1 MTQLAHDEA
10 AAYYRSA
17 LDLLGA
23 AGSPASALRQELLVC
38 MGEAQGRAGD
48 SGSRDTLLRPLAWRR
63 TGGMPQSWPVR
74 SWPTPEAHFRSG
86 ARSEWSMRNGSRPS
100 KQPYAMLPTGDDT
113 TRARLLAALGQAL
126 LYAGDRE
133 RRVLLSQEAVDM
145 ARRLGEPATLAYVL
159 LERFF
164 AIVAPSTLG
173 ERLVESAELLSL
185 AEALGDPTMT
195 SQALIIHVRN
205 NAEAGR
211 VEEADRHLEAAEQL
225 VAELGQPT
233 LRWFVGN
240 SRVVRTLLAGDL
252 AEGERLVHANFE
264 EGQATGQADTTAF
277 FTSHLFLLRF
287 EQGRLGELERRV
299 TDATTNHPMFQCC
312 LALLFCE
319 SDRFDEARVVFERL
333 AATDFDALPVDN
345 AWMLAMPSCAMVAAR
360 LGDRRG
366 ASVLYGLLAPYS
378 DQFVFAYGGAWGALA
393 HYLGLLATTLDRF
406 DEAEARFAAA
416 AATHER
422 IGAPAW
428 LARTRCEWAAMLLRR
443 GEPGHADRARHLLD
457 QALATARDL
466 GLANVERRTLALLSE
481 T

>member
-1 MTQLAHDEA
+1 MAQLAHDEA

-48 SGSRDTLLRPLAWRR
+48 SGSRDTLLAAARVAQDRGDAPVLARAAR
-63 TGGMPQSWPVR
+63 
-74 SWPTPEAHFRSG
+74 PTPEARFRSG
-86 ARSEWSMRNGSRPS
+86 ARSEVVDAERIETLEAAL
-100 KQPYAMLPTGDDT
+100 AMLPTGDST

-133 RRVLLSQEAVDM
+133 RRVLLSREAVDM

-195 SQALIIHVRN
+195 AQALIIHVRN

-211 VEEADRHLEAAEQL
+211 VEEADRHLEAAEQS
-225 VAELGQPT
+225 VTELGQPT

-264 EGQATGQADTTAF
+264 EGQATGQADADGLLHQSPFPAPFRAGTAGGAGA
-277 FTSHLFLLRF
+277 TGRGRHHQPPHVPCLPGPSPLRVGSF
-287 EQGRLGELERRV
+287 RRSPSCVRAAGRYRFRRV
-299 TDATTNHPMFQCC
+299 
-312 LALLFCE
+312 
-319 SDRFDEARVVFERL
+319 
-333 AATDFDALPVDN
+333 PVDN
-345 AWMLAMPSCAMVAAR
+345 AWMQAMPSCAMVAAR
-360 LGDRRG
+360 LGDRR
-366 ASVLYGLLAPYS
+366 AAVALYGLLVPYG

-406 DEAEARFAAA
+406 EEAEARFAAA

-443 GEPGHADRARHLLD
+443 GEPGDAERARHLLD
-457 QALATARDL
+457 QALVTARDL
-466 GLANVERRTLALLSE
+466 GLASVERQAVE
-481 T
+481 YGGA